1 MTDAAKEAG
10 VCHST
15 PYAHRKR
22 DAHFAKGWINAE
34 AASPGPAHTKRKKR
48 HNPEWKTDFLEAL
61 AETSNVS
68 AAAFK
73 AGTDPSTAYSLRR
86 SDAEFAA
93 RWLDALLEGFQHL
106 ELEVLGFLRDPDPA
120 HKMDV
125 GSSLRLLAVHRE
137 TVAKERAR
145 RTQRSEESIL
155 NTLNERI
162 ERLKQQDE
170 RAKQTAMEDGA
181 DAQDSNEQD

>member
-1 MTDAAKEAG
+1 M
-10 VCHST
+10 CHST
-15 PYAHRKR
+15 PFAQRKR
-22 DAHFAKGWINAE
+22 DEHFAKSWANAE
-34 AASPGPAHTKRKKR
+34 AASPVPTHKRRKKR
-48 HNPEWKTDFLEAL
+48 HNPDWKNDFLEAL

-73 AGTDPSTAYSLRR
+73 AHTDPSTAYSLRR

-93 RWLDALLEGFQHL
+93 QWLDALLEGFQHL
-106 ELEVLGFLRDPDPA
+106 ELEVLGYLRDPEPA

-125 GSSLRLLAVHRE
+125 GSALRLLAVHRE

-145 RTQRSEESIL
+145 RTERSEESIL
-155 NTLNERI
+155 NTLNEKI

-170 RAKQTAMEDGA
+170 RARRKPSADGA